1 MKFPKAFDYW
11 GGATDLARAIG
22 LQPGAIYTW
31 RYNDSV
37 PKRYE
42 AQVRKLVATMKEP
55 VAVKREP
62 TEGPALE
69 KPEPVKDVKLS
80 DIAALVL
87 RYLLAKGL

>member
-11 GGATDLARAIG
+11 GGATDLARAVG

-42 AQVRKLVATMKEP
+42 AQVRKIIAAMKDTQP
-55 VAVKREP
+55 SDK
-62 TEGPALE
+62 TERD

>member
-11 GGATDLARAIG
+11 GGATDLARAVG

-42 AQVRKLVATMKEP
+42 AQVRKIIAAMKDTQPIEVP
-55 VAVKREP
+55 VP
-62 TEGPALE
+62 E
-69 KPEPVKDVKLS
+69 KPEPNDEVTLS
-80 DIAALVL
+80 DIAELVV
-87 RYLLAKGL
+87 RYLKARGL

>member
-11 GGATDLARAIG
+11 GGATDLARAVG

-42 AQVRKLVATMKEP
+42 AQVRKLVAAMKD
-55 VAVKREP
+55 
-62 TEGPALE
+62 PALE
-69 KPEPVKDVKLS
+69 KPEPVKDVQLS